1 MFNGLLYKQIDG
13 VAMDSPLRTSLANT
27 FLPYHEKNWLKNC
40 SQEFRPVFYRRY
52 VDDIFILFKLNDHL
66 KYFQDFLNSC
76 HINMSFSMET
86 EKENKLS
93 FLDVEIIREQDKL
106 TATSYRK
113 PTFSGVYSNFESFL
127 PSVYKFDVTYALV
140 YRCFHICSNR
150 TQFHTELIFLK
161 GIFQNNGYPE
171 SFIDKCFKKFLNNVH
186 PVKENVPT
194 VEKKRLLLVLPYL
207 GIISL
212 QNRTKLQQALKGVLN
227 CCKLEIV
234 FKCQIML
241 SNSFRYNDP
250 IPKDLIS
257 GVVYKFQCVLCNES
271 YYGESI

>member
-1 MFNGLLYKQIDG
+1 MGSSLG
-13 VAMDSPLRTSLANT
+13 PSLANA
-27 FLPYHEKNWLKNC
+27 FLSYHEKNWLNNFPQGLK
-40 SQEFRPVFYRRY
+40 PAFYRRC
-52 VDDIFILFKLNDHL
+52 VDEIFTLFKSNDHL

-76 HINMSFSMET
+76 HISMSFSMET

-106 TATSYRK
+106 TATFYRK

-127 PSVYKFDVTYALV
+127 PSVYKFGVTYALV

-161 GIFQNNGYPE
+161 GIFRKNGYPKN
-171 SFIDKCFKKFLNNVH
+171 FIDKCFIKFLNNVH

-194 VEKKRLLLVLPYL
+194 VEKQRLLLVLPYL

-212 QNRTKLQQALKGVLN
+212 QNRTKLQQALKRVLN
-227 CCKLEIV
+227 CCK
-234 FKCQIML
+234 
-241 SNSFRYNDP
+241 P
-250 IPKDLIS
+250 
-257 GVVYKFQCVLCNES
+257 
-271 YYGESI
+271 